1 MIPWDALFSF
11 GVENEKLLIRLSI
24 QVHSSNDLLHYCA
37 ILQYRQFASVQH
49 TIISIATN
57 LIYTCINIYVWESED
72 KKFYVMCNIELIRT
86 PFVFLRQQNHIK
98 IAHFLSSINRHV
110 SRTRCAFLEFS
121 FSFHSLSL
129 YSSPSLYLT
138 RLRAFTSILLF
149 FSPEPRISKRY
160 TKHQHT
166 KHSNRNLN
174 MPYEWHIDSTFCM
187 IDT

>member
-1 MIPWDALFSF
+1 M
-11 GVENEKLLIRLSI
+11 IRLSI

-121 FSFHSLSL
+121 FFLPFAVSLSL
-129 YSSPSLYLT
+129 FLSLSLSHSLT
-138 RLRAFTSILLF
+138 CFHFNIIIFFT
-149 FSPEPRISKRY
+149 R
-160 TKHQHT
+160 TK
-166 KHSNRNLN
+166 N
-174 MPYEWHIDSTFCM
+174 I
-187 IDT
+187 